1 VIDELGADALRFYV
15 LREVQFGQDGSVSR
29 EGLDRRYAGELAND
43 LGNLVSRA
51 TAMIVRYRGGV
62 VPEGRC
68 ELEPVDAEVRARID
82 AIDLTG
88 ALETIWGL
96 VRAAN
101 RYVEDRQPWVL
112 ARSQAAADQ
121 ALLDTTLYTLADT
134 VRSLA
139 VLLHPFIP
147 ASAARMLEAVG
158 DPGAVAWERA
168 GMGLL
173 PAGIAVS
180 QPPPLFP
187 RA

>member
-1 VIDELGADALRFYV
+1 
-15 LREVQFGQDGSVSR
+15 
-29 EGLDRRYAGELAND
+29 
-43 LGNLVSRA
+43 
-51 TAMIVRYRGGV
+51 MIVRYRGGV

-68 ELEPVDAEVRARID
+68 ELEPVDAAVRERFEAL
-82 AIDLTG
+82 DLTG
-88 ALETIWGL
+88 ALDVIWGL

-101 RYVEDRQPWVL
+101 RYVEERQPWVL

-121 ALLDTTLYTLADT
+121 ALLDTTLYTLADA

-147 ASAARMLEAVG
+147 ASADRMLEAVG

-168 GMGLL
+168 GLGHL
-173 PAGIAVS
+173 PPGIEVS